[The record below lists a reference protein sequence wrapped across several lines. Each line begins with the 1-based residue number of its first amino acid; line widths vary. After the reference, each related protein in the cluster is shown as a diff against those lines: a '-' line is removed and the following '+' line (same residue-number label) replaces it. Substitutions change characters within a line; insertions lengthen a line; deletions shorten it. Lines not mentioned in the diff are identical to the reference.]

1 MTNLKTPSTKLEN
14 YSRNHEFLYMLLN
27 RLQVDCEA
35 RLDGCGRLWGITVED
50 HINEM
55 KCIYDYLEPKPQW
68 ITKEGIEFYE
78 KEMK

>member
-1 MTNLKTPSTKLEN
+1 MKPITKLEN
-14 YSRNHEFLYMLLN
+14 YAKNSEYLYMLLS
-27 RLQVDCEA
+27 RLQFDCKA
-35 RLDGCGRLWGITVED
+35 VLSGSNRSLWGVTVEA

-68 ITKEGIEFYE
+68 ITKSEIEFYE

>member
-1 MTNLKTPSTKLEN
+1 MKKSITNLEKYTKN
-14 YSRNHEFLYMLLN
+14 SEFLYMLLS
-27 RLQVDCEA
+27 RLQFDCKA
-35 RLDGCGRLWGITVED
+35 VLSGNNRGLWGDTVED

-68 ITKEGIEFYE
+68 ITKEEIEFYE